1 MQTYYVT
8 VCREYG
14 TVQEE
19 AILKSDHLAAL
30 EAEMKEKDK
39 WYAEQWKCQEADRDK
54 KDVEMGKQIATLTI
68 LNKQQVGEIAWQ
80 FNKNKRLRE
89 ALKEILNLSHGEG
102 IHIEGQIAQ
111 AALVE
116 KDREHAK
123 DITALIKQL
132 QIAGKQIAT
141 LKANA
146 EFLSSE
152 LERLRSRVVLTPAES
167 HLTLQAALEEGEE
180 G

>member
-19 AILKSDHLAAL
+19 AVLKSDHLAAL

-54 KDVEMGKQIATLTI
+54 KDVEMGKQIATL
-68 LNKQQVGEIAWQ
+68 
-80 FNKNKRLRE
+80 
-89 ALKEILNLSHGEG
+89 
-102 IHIEGQIAQ
+102 
-111 AALVE
+111 
-116 KDREHAK
+116 
-123 DITALIKQL
+123 
-132 QIAGKQIAT
+132 
-141 LKANA
+141 KANA

-152 LERLRSRVVLTPAES
+152 LERLRSRIVLTPAES
-167 HLTLQAALEEGEE
+167 HLTMPAALKKGEE